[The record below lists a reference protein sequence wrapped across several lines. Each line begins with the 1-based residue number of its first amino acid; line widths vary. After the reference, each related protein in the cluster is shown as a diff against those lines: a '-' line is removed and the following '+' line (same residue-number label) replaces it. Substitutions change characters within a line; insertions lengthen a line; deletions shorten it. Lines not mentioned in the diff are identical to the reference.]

1 MKSFIIIITAVAA
14 LSGCALRH
22 VESDIDATRYKDIWE
37 MGGIEQ
43 QLISLSVTG
52 ENIDDPAAGAAV
64 TRAFL
69 NTAKFRIAQP
79 GETPSLNVHVHLRES
94 RTTFTGHTIRRGLFL
109 FIIPTESQRR
119 LSEVSVEMSDAA
131 GRKLEHVYAQT
142 RGKSVLWL
150 GYALWP
156 SWIWNRER
164 ARVMRDDAIK
174 AAVVRTTRTI
184 AVEAQR

>member
-1 MKSFIIIITAVAA
+1 MKSVIIIITAFAA

-22 VESDIDATRYKDIWE
+22 VESDIDATRYKDVWE

-43 QLISLSVTG
+43 QLISLNVTA
-52 ENIDDPAAGAAV
+52 ENVDDPAAGIAV
-64 TRAFL
+64 TRALL
-69 NTAKFRIAQP
+69 NTAKFKIAQP
-79 GETPSLNVHVHLRES
+79 GETPAFNIRVHLRES
-94 RTTFTGHTIRRGLFL
+94 RTTFTGHTIWRGMFL

-119 LSEVSVEMSDAA
+119 LSEVSVEMSNAA
-131 GRKLEHVYAQT
+131 GRKLEPVYAQT

-174 AAVVRTTRTI
+174 AAVVRTGRTI